1 MPQNNTVAI
10 YCDHNYNK
18 LINYCH
24 EKYENI
30 ILLYD
35 NLSSKGEYDLPR
47 FHYTEV
53 NNLGYDIVIDNLSL
67 YERLKDKNNRIIYY
81 MSNSP
86 NHNISYK
93 QLSSFIQNID
103 EVIIPS
109 NISTEFMNIVFNYT
123 KELSYV

>member
-1 MPQNNTVAI
+1 MHQNNTVAI
-10 YCDHNYNK
+10 YCDHHYTK
-18 LINYCH
+18 LINYCYK
-24 EKYENI
+24 KYKNI

-35 NLSSKGEYDLPR
+35 NVSSKSEYELPR

-53 NNLGYDIVIDNLSL
+53 NNLGYDIIIDNLSL
-67 YERLKDKNNRIIYY
+67 YDRLKDKNNKIIYY

-86 NHNISYK
+86 NHNINYK
-93 QLSSFIQNID
+93 QLSSFIQDID

>member
-81 MSNSP
+81 ISNSP

-103 EVIIPS
+103 EIIIPS

>member
-18 LINYCH
+18 LINYCN

>member
-103 EVIIPS
+103 EIIIPS

>member
-1 MPQNNTVAI
+1 MSQNNTIAI

-18 LINYCH
+18 LINYCN

>member
-1 MPQNNTVAI
+1 MHQNNTVAI
-10 YCDHNYNK
+10 YCDHNYTK
-18 LINYCH
+18 LINYCYK
-24 EKYENI
+24 KYKNI

-35 NLSSKGEYDLPR
+35 NVSSKSEYELPR

-53 NNLGYDIVIDNLSL
+53 NNLGYDIIIDNLSL
-67 YERLKDKNNRIIYY
+67 YDRLKDKNNKIIYY

-86 NHNISYK
+86 NHNINYK
-93 QLSSFIQNID
+93 QLSSFIQDID

>member
-1 MPQNNTVAI
+1 MSQNNTIAI

-93 QLSSFIQNID
+93 QLSSFIQNIAD
-103 EVIIPS
+103 E
-109 NISTEFMNIVFNYT
+109 
-123 KELSYV
+123 